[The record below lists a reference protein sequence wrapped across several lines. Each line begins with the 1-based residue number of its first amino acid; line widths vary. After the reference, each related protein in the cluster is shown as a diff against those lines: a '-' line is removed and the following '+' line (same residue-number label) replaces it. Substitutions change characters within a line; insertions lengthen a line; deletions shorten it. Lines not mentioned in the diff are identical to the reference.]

1 MFFKTSEKAEIGSKV
16 RGHMTE
22 ASVVNSITTIIKKA
36 PIAILI
42 RLQLFNIILDKELQ
56 LVSFPRSTNKYQI
69 IMFKH
74 ISI

>member
-56 LVSFPRSTNKYQI
+56 LVSFPRSTNKNI
-69 IMFKH
+69 K
-74 ISI
+74 

>member
-16 RGHMTE
+16 RGQATE

-56 LVSFPRSTNKYQI
+56 LVSFPRSTNKNI
-69 IMFKH
+69 K
-74 ISI
+74 